1 MNKNIKHIIYN
12 FPIHLKK
19 YIILESNPDL
29 SDNTYALYNILLKNN
44 VNEKYKIFWF
54 VNDKN
59 MYKNINIKN
68 VYFINHFGKITFFE
82 KLKSLYINLRARYII
97 DCNKLVYKKNINQKR
112 LFLGHGMPYK
122 AVPEYCASV
131 GNVDYILSLAPFF
144 EKDLSKLHLI
154 EKNKIISLG
163 YPRNDDLFSKE
174 KNIKNIFKDKT
185 FEKIILWL
193 PTYRQRTNKD
203 SNLSM
208 KHSFELGLPV
218 IYNVE
223 DLKFLNDLLKELNI
237 LLVLKPH
244 PAQDLSLIK
253 AEELS
258 NFVILTNQDLEKENI
273 NLYEFL
279 GQTDGLITDYSS
291 VYYDYLL
298 TDKPIAITTD
308 DLKEYSKVFE
318 FVYDNIFD
326 VIKGEYINN
335 FDEFKIFLQ
344 NISNGNDIAKDDRQ
358 KIKNLV
364 HKYQDGNSSKRIYE
378 FLVNELGLE

>member
-1 MNKNIKHIIYN
+1 MNKKLKNIIYN

-29 SDNTYALYNILLKNN
+29 SDNTYALYKILLENKI
-44 VNEKYKIFWF
+44 NEKYKIYWF

-59 MYKNINIKN
+59 LYKDINLKN
-68 VYFINHFGKITFFE
+68 VHFISYYGAPTFFE
-82 KLKSLYINLRARYII
+82 KIKILYINIKAKYII
-97 DCNKLVYKKNINQKR
+97 DCNKLVYKKNKNQKR
-112 LFLGHGMPYK
+112 LYLTHGMPYK
-122 AVPEYCASV
+122 AVPEYFNLI
-131 GNVDYILSLAPFF
+131 GNADYILSLSPFF
-144 EKDLSKLHLI
+144 NDTLAKLTYC
-154 EKNKIISLG
+154 NTNQIISLG
-163 YPRNDDLFSKE
+163 FPRNDDLFSKE
-174 KNIKNIFKDKT
+174 KNIKNLFRNKS
-185 FEKIILWL
+185 FEKVILWL

-208 KHSFELGLPV
+208 KDSFKLGLPI
-218 IYNVE
+218 IYDIE
-223 DLKFLNDLLKELNI
+223 TLKSLNELLKEFNI

-253 AEELS
+253 AEQLS
-258 NFVILTNQDLEKENI
+258 NFVILTNNDLDKENI

-308 DLKEYSKVFE
+308 DLEEYSKVFE

-335 FDEFKIFLQ
+335 FNQFKTFLQ
-344 NISNGNDIAKDDRQ
+344 NISTGNDIAKNDRE
-358 KIKNLV
+358 KIKKTL
-364 HKYQDGNSSKRIYE
+364 HKYNDGNSSKRIYE
-378 FLVNELGLE
+378 FLVNEMGL

>member
-1 MNKNIKHIIYN
+1 MNKKLKNIIYN

-29 SDNTYALYNILLKNN
+29 SDNTYALYKILLENKI
-44 VNEKYKIFWF
+44 NEKYKIYWF

-59 MYKNINIKN
+59 LYKDINLKN
-68 VYFINHFGKITFFE
+68 VHFISYYGTTTFFE
-82 KLKSLYINLRARYII
+82 KIKILYINIKAKYII
-97 DCNKLVYKKNINQKR
+97 DCNKLVYKKNKNQKR
-112 LFLGHGMPYK
+112 LYLTHGMPYK
-122 AVPEYCASV
+122 AVPEYFNLI
-131 GNVDYILSLAPFF
+131 GNADYILSLSPFF
-144 EKDLSKLHLI
+144 NDTLAKLTHC
-154 EKNKIISLG
+154 NTNQIISLG
-163 YPRNDDLFSKE
+163 FPRNDDLFSKE
-174 KNIKNIFKDKT
+174 KNIKNLFRNKS
-185 FEKIILWL
+185 FEKVILWL

-208 KHSFELGLPV
+208 KDSFQLGLPI
-218 IYNVE
+218 IYDIE
-223 DLKFLNDLLKELNI
+223 TLKSLNELLKEFNI

-253 AEELS
+253 AEQLS
-258 NFVILTNQDLEKENI
+258 NFVILTNNDLDKENI

-308 DLKEYSKVFE
+308 DLEEYSKVFE

-335 FDEFKIFLQ
+335 FSEFKTFLQ
-344 NISNGNDIAKDDRQ
+344 NISTGNDIAKNDRE
-358 KIKNLV
+358 KIKKTL
-364 HKYQDGNSSKRIYE
+364 HKYNDGNSSKRIYE
-378 FLVNELGLE
+378 FLVNEMGL